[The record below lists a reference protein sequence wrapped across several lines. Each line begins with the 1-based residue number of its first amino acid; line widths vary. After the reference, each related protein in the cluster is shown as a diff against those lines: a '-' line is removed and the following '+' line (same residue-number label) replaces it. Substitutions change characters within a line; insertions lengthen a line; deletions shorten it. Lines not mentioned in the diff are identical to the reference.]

1 MSILKTVGLVK
12 RRGTQTVL
20 NHVDLDLKKGEFMA
34 IMGKS
39 GAGKSTLLYIL
50 GGIETADEGEV
61 IFDGDSLAG
70 LSDDQLADLR
80 RKHFGFVFQ
89 NYNLIDEMTV
99 EENLL
104 ILKYY
109 DKKMSAGMRDKVV
122 DYAKR
127 FDIDKCLKKY
137 PGQLSGGEKQRV
149 AIVRTLLSDSE
160 VIFADE
166 PTGALDSV
174 NCKVVMEALK
184 QVNEKEGK
192 TIVMVTHDADVANY
206 AGSIIRISDGQINC
220 EKK

>member
-1 MSILKTVGLVK
+1 MSLIKTVGLTK
-12 RRGTQTVL
+12 KRGTQAVL
-20 NHVDLDLKKGEFMA
+20 NQVDLSVNEGDFVA

-61 IFDGDSLAG
+61 IFNDKTLTG
-70 LSDDQLADLR
+70 LSENALSDIR

-104 ILKYY
+104 LLKYY
-109 DKKMSAGMRDKVV
+109 DKKVGAGTKEKLVE
-122 DYAKR
+122 YAER
-127 FDIDKCLKKY
+127 FDILKCLKKY

-192 TIVMVTHDADVANY
+192 TIVMVTHDADVAGY
-206 AGSIIRISDGQINC
+206 AGSVIRIADGKVIYD
-220 EKK
+220 K

>member
-1 MSILKTVGLVK
+1 MSLIKTVGLTK
-12 RRGTQTVL
+12 KRGTQTVL
-20 NHVDLDLKKGEFMA
+20 NQVDLSVNEGDFVA

-61 IFDGDSLAG
+61 IFNDKTLTG
-70 LSDDQLADLR
+70 LSENALSDIR

-104 ILKYY
+104 LLKYY
-109 DKKMSAGMRDKVV
+109 DKKVGAGTKEKLVE
-122 DYAKR
+122 YAER
-127 FDIDKCLKKY
+127 FDILKCLKKY
-137 PGQLSGGEKQRV
+137 PRQLSGGEKQRV

-192 TIVMVTHDADVANY
+192 TIVMVTHDADVAGY
-206 AGSIIRISDGQINC
+206 AGSVIRIADGKVIYD
-220 EKK
+220 K

>member
-1 MSILKTVGLVK
+1 MSILETVGLVK
-12 RRGTQTVL
+12 NRGAQTVL
-20 NHVDLDLKKGEFMA
+20 NHVNLNVNKGDFVS

-61 IFDGDSLAG
+61 VFDGKSLSG

-109 DKKMSAGMRDKVV
+109 DKKVNTDMRKKVKE
-122 DYAKR
+122 YAKS

-166 PTGALDSV
+166 PTGALDSI
-174 NCKVVMEALK
+174 NCKVVMETLK
-184 QVNEKEGK
+184 QVNKKEGK

-206 AGSIIRISDGQINC
+206 ADSIIRITDGQVFC
-220 EKK
+220 DK